1 MKNTV
6 YYRQAELV
14 LDVLPFMHREPVF
27 ALKGGTA
34 LNFFVRNLPRLSVDI
49 DLTYLPLTD
58 REQALADISEKLLH
72 ISEDM
77 KRAFPIITT
86 TPTCP
91 SDSNYV
97 KRLIVKRKN
106 ATIKVEPNLVF
117 RGSVYPP
124 QTLSLCQKAVDLF
137 ERAIDIQSLS
147 LADLYGGKICA
158 ALDRQHPRDLFDIKL
173 LLENE
178 GLTNEIRKAF
188 IVYLI
193 SHKRPIVEILNP
205 RLRDLKDISN
215 LEFKGM
221 TTEDVTLDE
230 LVSVRTQLI
239 KVIKQSLTVDER
251 KFILSIKDK
260 NPQWDLIGIDHLKD
274 LPAVKWKLHNINQM
288 DSKKHRQAVRKLS
301 EHLQV

>member
-1 MKNTV
+1 M
-6 YYRQAELV
+6 YYGQAELV
-14 LDVLPFMHREPVF
+14 LDVLPFINREQVF

-34 LNFFVRNLPRLSVDI
+34 LNYFVRDLPRLSVDI
-49 DLTYLPLTD
+49 DLTYLPLGS
-58 REQALADISEKLLH
+58 REAALADISEKLLH
-72 ISEDM
+72 ISEAI

-86 TPTCP
+86 IPRYLHN
-91 SDSNYV
+91 SDYV
-97 KRLIVKRKN
+97 KKLIVNKKD
-106 ATIKVEPNLVF
+106 ATIKVEPNSVI
-117 RGSVYPP
+117 RGSVYLPH
-124 QTLSLCQKAVDLF
+124 TLSLCRKAKDLF

-147 LADLYGGKICA
+147 FADLYGGKICA

-178 GLTNEIRKAF
+178 GLSNEIRKAF

-193 SHKRPIVEILNP
+193 SHDRPIVEILNP
-205 RLRDLKDISN
+205 GLQNLTESFN

-230 LVSVRTQLI
+230 LVSVRTELI

-260 NPQWDLIGIDHLKD
+260 NPQWDLIGIDHMKD

-288 DSKKHRQAVRKLS
+288 DSKKHRQAVRKLR